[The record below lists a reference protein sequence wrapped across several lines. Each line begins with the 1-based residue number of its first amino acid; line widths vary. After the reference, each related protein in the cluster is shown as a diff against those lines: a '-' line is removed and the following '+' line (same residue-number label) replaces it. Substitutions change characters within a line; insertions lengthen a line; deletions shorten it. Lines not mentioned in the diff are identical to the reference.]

1 MYGPRLRTYA
11 AMPAAAVCS
20 RWLPRVVRPLPC
32 RRATRAKRVLSS
44 IMLLLTP
51 TYDATNAVFGLHDSG
66 HQPSNG
72 FRFESR
78 VTRSQ
83 CRQRVVAMRGLAHA
97 AGKIFVMALSQPR
110 EVWPTRCTPGW
121 SGSLPTARAPQPTH
135 FGCTGITR
143 ARLPK
148 VVATSR
154 HASSDAKWLSDGS
167 RARSFVP
174 KWGPRRF
181 RG

>member
-11 AMPAAAVCS
+11 AMPAAALCS
-20 RWLPRVVRPLPC
+20 RSLPRVVRPLPC

-51 TYDATNAVFGLHDSG
+51 TYDATNAVLGLHDSG

-110 EVWPTRCTPGW
+110 EVWPTRQPPGW
-121 SGSLPTARAPQPTH
+121 SSSPLTARAPQPSGLGHTR
-135 FGCTGITR
+135 ITR
-143 ARLPK
+143 ARLRK

-154 HASSDAKWLSDGS
+154 NASFAAHRALSAS
-167 RARSFVP
+167 HRAL
-174 KWGPRRF
+174 K
-181 RG
+181 